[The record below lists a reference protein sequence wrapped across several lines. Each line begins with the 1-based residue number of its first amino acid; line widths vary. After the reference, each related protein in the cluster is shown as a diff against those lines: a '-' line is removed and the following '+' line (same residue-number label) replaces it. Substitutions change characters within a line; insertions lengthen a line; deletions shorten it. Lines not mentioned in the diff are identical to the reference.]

1 MFYYFY
7 STHFLALNSNSRRS
21 SEQLGEG
28 NSVNCL
34 VCSKVCDNLDILM
47 QHTRKCRLELQEVV
61 DQVEKR
67 MLTCTK
73 CGVYFRQ
80 KIKFKKHKCVPIGNV
95 QLLSS

>member
-1 MFYYFY
+1 M
-7 STHFLALNSNSRRS
+7 S

-34 VCSKVCDNLDILM
+34 VCSKVCHDLESLM
-47 QHTRKCRLELQEVV
+47 QHTKKCRLELQEVV

-80 KIKFKKHKCVPIGNV
+80 KIKFKKHKCVLIGNAK
-95 QLLSS
+95 LLSN